1 MQRALLSTSESCYTL
16 KADSVSLS
24 LGQYDL
30 ALRSR
35 VVAVCSALLGIGLLL
50 SGRLAWA
57 EQPPTSPARTTAPQ
71 TPAPAATVPMTV
83 TGSAPEPAAALPQ
96 APPAPA
102 SPPKTK
108 ASHPPLTQ
116 GYIPTLV
123 STDAPPALVWKWKRF
138 STANYLLTTVG
149 AGLTLAMAI
158 AKPQAQHHLSGGLLF
173 DESVRNALR
182 VDTLPN
188 RYIFRDAS
196 DVGLS
201 LMVSWPFVA
210 DALTTAWWYRGSR
223 EAAQEMALI
232 DLETL
237 AVSGAIQGV
246 TNVLVSRERPYG
258 RDCGSEELP
267 SDAIDCANSVHY
279 RSFFSGHSSFSFTSA
294 ALICVHHFKNEL
306 LGAPWDALS
315 CAGGYAVA
323 TTTATFRVMGDMHYA
338 TDVLTGA
345 LLGTIVGYGVP
356 LLHYA
361 RPDTTATTFA
371 GVQLHLIPQLN
382 GLGVLGVF

>member
-1 MQRALLSTSESCYTL
+1 MSLFLGQHTVVWSPRALPRAARAILLGAGIFLAAQRAFADES
-16 KADSVSLS
+16 
-24 LGQYDL
+24 
-30 ALRSR
+30 
-35 VVAVCSALLGIGLLL
+35 
-50 SGRLAWA
+50 
-57 EQPPTSPARTTAPQ
+57 
-71 TPAPAATVPMTV
+71 VPV
-83 TGSAPEPAAALPQ
+83 TIT
-96 APPAPA
+96 A
-102 SPPKTK
+102 SPPPPADA
-108 ASHPPLTQ
+108 ASRSAGESPPNDAEAKHAPVRPALP
-116 GYIPTLV
+116 GPVPTLV
-123 STDAPPALVWKWKRF
+123 STDAPPPLVWKWARF
-138 STANYLLTTVG
+138 STANYLITGFGGALTLTT
-149 AGLTLAMAI
+149 AI
-158 AKPQAQHHLSGGLLF
+158 VHPRAQHSLNGGLWF

-237 AVSGAIQGV
+237 AVSGAVQGM

-258 RDCGSEELP
+258 RDCGSAELP
-267 SDAIDCANSVHY
+267 ADAIDCANAGHY
-279 RSFFSGHSSFSFTSA
+279 RSFFSGHSAFSFTSA

-306 LGAPWDALS
+306 IGAPWDALS

-323 TTTATFRVMGDMHYA
+323 TTTATFRVVSDMHYA

-345 LLGTIVGYGVP
+345 LMGTLVGYGVP
-356 LLHYA
+356 LLHYS
-361 RPDTTATTFA
+361 RPGSSVTTLA
-371 GVQLHLIPQLN
+371 GVRLHLVPTPGGI
-382 GLGVLGVF
+382 GVLGIF